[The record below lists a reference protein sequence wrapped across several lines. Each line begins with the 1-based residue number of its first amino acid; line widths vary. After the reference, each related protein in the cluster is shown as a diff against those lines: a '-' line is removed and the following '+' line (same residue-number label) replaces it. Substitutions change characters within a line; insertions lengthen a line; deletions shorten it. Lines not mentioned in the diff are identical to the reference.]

1 MNRGMVDRNAPLE
14 WFLANRHAELPLY
27 VMVLEPTETC
37 PSPGTD
43 EFFAV
48 LREHFVYWWELEEA
62 GVLVG
67 AGPLEWDTPGTGMA
81 VVRAASRDE
90 AERLAAGEP
99 FAMRGFRR
107 NVIHPWQLN
116 EGALVGVLRSM

>member
-1 MNRGMVDRNAPLE
+1 MVDRNATLE
-14 WFLANRHAELPLY
+14 WFLANRHAELALY
-27 VMVLEPTETC
+27 VMILEPTETC
-37 PSPGTD
+37 PPPGTD

-67 AGPLEWDTPGTGMA
+67 AGPLEWDAPGTGMA
-81 VVRAASRDE
+81 LVRAASRDE

-107 NVIHPWQLN
+107 NVVHPWQLN
-116 EGALVGVLRSM
+116 EGTLVEVVRSM